1 MALVEQLRAPATWP
15 AQPVDPPPPLVARL
29 WRLPLVV
36 HAGVLALVLVGL
48 LAWVGVATSSTSDE
62 GLAIVQARSL
72 ASGHGWIVDH
82 PLPSVDPAG
91 AYYPLEKADRGPNGF
106 APLAKH
112 PLYPLLLAA
121 ADRLG
126 GVDAMV
132 LLSLAGVVVAAGLS
146 GVLAARLDP
155 NLARPSLWVVG
166 LASPLTHDG
175 FLVLAHTLAAALAVG
190 AVLVALTAFERRSV
204 RMAFAIAPLVAGAVL
219 LRSSGPFLALGL
231 VAAAAVLWTRRS
243 RLPAA
248 ERARGAVA
256 LAVAGAAAGSLIVAT
271 LAEQAWTGAI
281 LGRGVAAVHV
291 PASGGNVFR
300 DRVDG
305 FLQTWLTPSYDR
317 VAPVVLG
324 LLVATGALVVG
335 AWWARRGNRGHR
347 LVLLA
352 ALVAPA
358 GAVVALA
365 AGPGNRVPGLLIAF
379 PVLAV
384 GLLLLGR
391 ADLRTTAATT
401 AVTVSAVVAVGVI
414 ATQYK
419 VGGGIEWG
427 GRYFALALPIAVPVV
442 LAALRRRSRDVA
454 PAVRKAAIASLVVC
468 SVAMTTM
475 ALTSLHE
482 STQAK
487 ERLVASIDR
496 TARATG
502 SSRPVVVTTAF
513 SVSALAWPSLDR
525 AAWLHSRP
533 SELPDLVRRLEA
545 SGIRRFVLVTPD
557 AAQDEAVV
565 GRSAVTATDLP
576 VPGLSVLAV
585 DIEQP

>member
-1 MALVEQLRAPATWP
+1 
-15 AQPVDPPPPLVARL
+15 
-29 WRLPLVV
+29 
-36 HAGVLALVLVGL
+36 
-48 LAWVGVATSSTSDE
+48 
-62 GLAIVQARSL
+62 
-72 ASGHGWIVDH
+72 
-82 PLPSVDPAG
+82 
-91 AYYPLEKADRGPNGF
+91 
-106 APLAKH
+106 
-112 PLYPLLLAA
+112 
-121 ADRLG
+121 
-126 GVDAMV
+126 
-132 LLSLAGVVVAAGLS
+132 
-146 GVLAARLDP
+146 
-155 NLARPSLWVVG
+155 
-166 LASPLTHDG
+166 
-175 FLVLAHTLAAALAVG
+175 
-190 AVLVALTAFERRSV
+190 
-204 RMAFAIAPLVAGAVL
+204 
-219 LRSSGPFLALGL
+219 
-231 VAAAAVLWTRRS
+231 
-243 RLPAA
+243 
-248 ERARGAVA
+248 
-256 LAVAGAAAGSLIVAT
+256 
-271 LAEQAWTGAI
+271 
-281 LGRGVAAVHV
+281 
-291 PASGGNVFR
+291 
-300 DRVDG
+300 
-305 FLQTWLTPSYDR
+305 
-317 VAPVVLG
+317 
-324 LLVATGALVVG
+324 
-335 AWWARRGNRGHR
+335 
-347 LVLLA
+347 
-352 ALVAPA
+352 
-358 GAVVALA
+358 
-365 AGPGNRVPGLLIAF
+365 
-379 PVLAV
+379 
-384 GLLLLGR
+384 
-391 ADLRTTAATT
+391 
-401 AVTVSAVVAVGVI
+401 VTVSAVVAVGVI